1 MALLVV
7 GCSREDPARSRAAA
21 PPAAIRLVSLTPSA
35 TELVLALDAGALLVG
50 VDEYSAQQ
58 PAVARLP
65 KVGSFLEPDVETI
78 IKLAPTLVI
87 VDDVHG
93 PAAATLHDAHIA
105 TLECPMHGLPD
116 VRRGLRA
123 IGARIDRAAE
133 ADRAISAIDGAIDA
147 ARRARP
153 AKPPRVLAVIDREA
167 SGLGN
172 LVAAGPGSWVDE
184 LLAILGADNVLAAA
198 GTRYPKISIEEVL
211 RAQPEIILDLSYA
224 AREGIAPWATIDVT
238 RRVTALTDQSLLA
251 PSPRVA
257 DALSTLAAAL
267 RSRQ

>member
-1 MALLVV
+1 VIALLVV
-7 GCSREDPARSRAAA
+7 GCSREDPARSQ
-21 PPAAIRLVSLTPSA
+21 PATRSAIRLVSLTPSA

-58 PAVARLP
+58 AAVAQLP
-65 KVGSFLEPDVETI
+65 KVGSFLKPDVETI

-123 IGARIDRAAE
+123 IGSRIDRSAQ
-133 ADRAISAIDGAIDA
+133 ADRAIAAIDSAIDA

-153 AKPPRVLAVIDREA
+153 AQPPRVLAVIDREA

-211 RAQPEIILDLSYA
+211 RARPEIILDLSYA
-224 AREGIAPWATIDVT
+224 ARADGIAPWATIDT
-238 RRVTALTDQSLLA
+238 TKRVKALTDQSLLA
-251 PSPRVA
+251 PSPRVG

-267 RSRQ
+267 R